1 MSSFQ
6 PNYVILLYSSPESP
20 LPKSLCVR
28 RYLPPCDDFTFF
40 FLFPVILVLWTCR
53 RRRRCCCCHGF
64 VHIIEILCVS
74 AEPEFSKPVCWGTRV
89 PLLFGGACVVQVFT
103 WPKVWVELR
112 RLLFFISFLRAFA
125 MLTCNTQFQRVVS
138 STRDSP
144 NLT

>member
-1 MSSFQ
+1 MSYCYTLAPSRLFQ
-6 PNYVILLYSSPESP
+6 
-20 LPKSLCVR
+20 SLCV
-28 RYLPPCDDFTFF
+28 CDDIYLHVTISHFF

-74 AEPEFSKPVCWGTRV
+74 AEPGFSKPVCWGTRV
-89 PLLFGGACVVQVFT
+89 PSLFGGACVVQVFT

-138 STRDSP
+138 STWDSP
-144 NLT
+144 NLP